1 MKNGRPG
8 TRSVCAERPPT
19 KKLSAQERAKLGV
32 HSINSMLLDY

>member
-19 KKLSAQERAKLGV
+19 KKLSAQERAKLKV
-32 HSINSMLLDY
+32 LRKSATVSN